1 MRMLPAGD
9 RRAQGGAVMK
19 RFKVVS
25 HRLDVKDPTN
35 LVGLVSESHVCIDC
49 GFNTAPRVLNRR
61 ELEKAY
67 EASDRVEQWVDE
79 RSELFIVYDAVWK
92 AAGMEPYGGCL
103 CVGCLEQRLGRALEP
118 KDFDH
123 NHDFNRMP
131 GTRRL
136 RDRRGDK

>member
-1 MRMLPAGD
+1 MLPAGD

-35 LVGLVSESHVCIDC
+35 LVGLVSESHDCIDC

-67 EASDRVEQWVDE
+67 EASDRVEQWVDSPTTLLQSIF
-79 RSELFIVYDAVWK
+79 RSDQYQEFLS
-92 AAGMEPYGGCL
+92 
-103 CVGCLEQRLGRALEP
+103 
-118 KDFDH
+118 
-123 NHDFNRMP
+123 
-131 GTRRL
+131 RL
-136 RDRRGDK
+136 RTSRRPSLL